1 MGGKTFKRLSIN
13 LTEEL
18 DRYVLELRK
27 QEKYVRC
34 SYVEIIRVLIDEG
47 ARALGVHRQSSD
59 GKS

>member
-1 MGGKTFKRLSIN
+1 VNVKTYKRLSIN

-34 SYVEIIRVLIDEG
+34 SYVEIIRVLMHEG
-47 ARALGVHRQSSD
+47 AKSLGLCPPSND
-59 GKS
+59 EKS